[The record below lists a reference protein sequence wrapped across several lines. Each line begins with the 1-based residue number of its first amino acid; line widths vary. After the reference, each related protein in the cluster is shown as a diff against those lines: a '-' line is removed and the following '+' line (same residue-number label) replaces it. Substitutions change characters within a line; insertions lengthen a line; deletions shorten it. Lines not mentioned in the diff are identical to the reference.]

1 MEPLPEAWLQPLQ
14 ALWHE
19 WTQGELVILPWPG
32 ANGDGE
38 VKLGDLPKEAAMA
51 LVKGGAP
58 VRWQDSEGRRWWG
71 APVEAADATFALL
84 AGWSDG
90 QDDWGRVLSSWS
102 ALLGIALAEHQAA
115 EGLTEELLQAWD
127 RLKFVYHLIEIAS
140 EGREAQDVLGPAVRL
155 AGELVDSHD
164 VFLAAR
170 TPEDTWRYWT
180 SRAIPPAGLDEVA
193 EMAAERSRP
202 TRLQDLPRP
211 LRQAASLLAGA
222 EDLLIVPLPGTR
234 RAEGVLGVVR
244 FDRRFSASDV
254 QLVVTAA
261 EQIGLLLEG
270 ARVREAREAARR
282 VEVELSLASQIQAS
296 MLPEALPDVPGIELA
311 AAIRPAYRFGGDF
324 YDVSQGRDGKAFL
337 LLGDVAG
344 KGIAAAMLTALVH
357 ASFQS
362 LAPTADDPGHL
373 LTAMNRLMRSDL
385 ERAESFITATIV
397 ALHSDGTTFSYSSA
411 GHVPA
416 VLWQA
421 ASDGLQTIP
430 ATGLPLGVWAEEEY
444 SSQNLKLE
452 EGDVVLLHSDGVTE
466 ALDSTGKLLGQQGLA
481 DLLYAAHPAP
491 AYAQV
496 RFFLEALELY
506 RGDRPLTDDVGIL
519 VIRKL
524 PGTTVLT
531 LPFVYA
537 SEPSA
542 VGRVVDLVRRSVERV
557 AGYGKADRRRL
568 ADEFALAI
576 AEVVS
581 NQVRHAY
588 AGRPGRIQGSLRI
601 GPSEWV
607 ADLYDIGRPFKDP
620 GEAWPEP
627 DPANPP
633 LGGYGLQLVRGLVD
647 RHEYRRLDDVRNHWR
662 LTKRLPGG

>member
-1 MEPLPEAWLQPLQ
+1 VEQLPETWLRPLQ
-14 ALWHE
+14 TVWHD

-32 ANGDGE
+32 SNGDGE
-38 VKLGDLPKEAAMA
+38 AAPGDVPKEAVRA
-51 LVKGGAP
+51 LEKGAAP
-58 VRWQDSEGRRWWG
+58 VRWEDSEGRRWWG
-71 APVEAADATFALL
+71 APVEAAEVTFALL
-84 AGWSDG
+84 AGWSQG
-90 QDDWGRVLSSWS
+90 QDDWGKVLASWS
-102 ALLGIALAEHQAA
+102 GLLGNAFAEHQAA
-115 EGLTEELLQAWD
+115 EGLTDELLQAWD

-155 AGELVDSHD
+155 AGELVDSPD

-170 TPEDTWRYWT
+170 TSEDTWRYWT
-180 SRAIPPAGLDEVA
+180 ARAIPPAGLDEVA
-193 EMAAERSRP
+193 EMAAARSRP

-222 EDLLIVPLPGTR
+222 EDLLIVPLPGIR

-270 ARVREAREAARR
+270 ARVREAREATRR
-282 VEVELSLASQIQAS
+282 VEVELALASQIQAS
-296 MLPEALPDVPGIELA
+296 MLPEALPDVPGVELA

-324 YDVSQGRDGKAFL
+324 YDVAHGRDGQAFL

-362 LAPTADDPGHL
+362 LAPAADSPGDL

-385 ERAESFITATIV
+385 ERAESFITAAIV
-397 ALHSDGTTFSYSSA
+397 ALDSDGRAFSYASA

-416 VLWQA
+416 VRWQSA
-421 ASDGLQTIP
+421 VEGLEMIP
-430 ATGLPLGVWAEEEY
+430 ATGLPLGVWADEEY
-444 SSQNLKLE
+444 RSQKVKLE
-452 EGDVVLLHSDGVTE
+452 ESDVLLLYTDGVTE
-466 ALDSTGKLLGQQGLA
+466 ALDGTGKLLGQQGLA

-491 AYAQV
+491 AYDQV

-506 RGDRPLTDDVGIL
+506 RGDRPLADDVGIL

-524 PGTTVLT
+524 PGTTVLA

-542 VGRVVDLVRRSVERV
+542 VGRVVDLVRRSVEQV

-568 ADEFALAI
+568 ADEFALAV
-576 AEVVS
+576 AEVVA

-588 AGRPGRIQGSLRI
+588 ADRPGRIQGSLRI

-627 DPANPP
+627 DPADPP
-633 LGGYGLQLVRGLVD
+633 LRGYGLRLVRGLVD
-647 RHEYRRLDDVRNHWR
+647 RHEYRRLDEVRNHWR
-662 LTKRLPGG
+662 LIKRLPGG

>member
-1 MEPLPEAWLQPLQ
+1 M
-14 ALWHE
+14 
-19 WTQGELVILPWPG
+19 
-32 ANGDGE
+32 
-38 VKLGDLPKEAAMA
+38 PKEAARA
-51 LVKGGAP
+51 LGEGPGP
-58 VRWQDSEGRRWWG
+58 VRWEDREGRRWWG
-71 APVEAADATFALL
+71 APVESADARVGVL
-84 AGWSDG
+84 AGWSQG
-90 QDDWGRVLSSWS
+90 QDDWGKVLASWS
-102 ALLGIALAEHQAA
+102 GLLGNALAEHQAA
-115 EGLTEELLQAWD
+115 EGLTDELLQAWD

-170 TPEDTWRYWT
+170 TSEDTWRYWT
-180 SRAIPPAGLDEVA
+180 ARAIPPAGLDEVA

-202 TRLQDLPRP
+202 TRLQDIPRP

-234 RAEGVLGVVR
+234 RSEGVLGVVR
-244 FDRRFSASDV
+244 FDRRFSASDL
-254 QLVVTAA
+254 QLLVTAA

-282 VEVELSLASQIQAS
+282 VEVELALASQIQAS
-296 MLPEALPDVPGIELA
+296 MLPEALPDVPGVEMA

-324 YDVSQGRDGKAFL
+324 YDVSNGRDGQAFL

-362 LAPTADDPGHL
+362 LAPTADNPGDL

-397 ALHSDGTTFSYSSA
+397 GLAADGRTFSYASA

-416 VLWQA
+416 VRWQA
-421 ASDGLQTIP
+421 SGESLETIP
-430 ATGLPLGVWAEEEY
+430 ATGLPLGVRIEEEY
-444 SSQNLKLE
+444 QNQTVKLD
-452 EGDVVLLHSDGVTE
+452 EGDVIMLYSDGVTE

-491 AYAQV
+491 AYDQV

-506 RGDRPLTDDVGIL
+506 RGDRPLGDDVGIL
-519 VIRKL
+519 VVRKL
-524 PGTTVLT
+524 PKTTVLA

-537 SEPSA
+537 AEPSA

-588 AGRPGRIQGSLRI
+588 AERPGRIQGSLRI
-601 GPSEWV
+601 GASEWV

-620 GEAWPEP
+620 GEAWAEP
-627 DPANPP
+627 DPSDPP

-647 RHEYRRLDDVRNHWR
+647 RHEYRRLDNVRNHWR
-662 LTKRLPGG
+662 LTKRLPGGQA